1 MSAVDTAW
9 LRMDRP
15 HNLMVICG
23 VLVFDR
29 PVRLALLRKTI
40 AQRFLV
46 FDRFRSFPFVSASG
60 AQWRTDPDF
69 DIRNHVLHH
78 ALPARGG
85 RRELA
90 RYVSDLAQ
98 TPMPRNRPAWQFHL
112 VDNVDGRSA
121 LVARI
126 HHSYADGIALVR
138 VMLAMTDASVDGPPA
153 MSFATSER
161 ARAGKRPT
169 GAGDALSAALA
180 GAMKIGRAIVDKG
193 AEIWS
198 EPRKAVALADQ
209 GSALASE
216 IAALA
221 LMREDAATRF
231 KGAPGVR
238 KGVAWAD
245 PLALA
250 DVKTIG
256 RALGASI
263 NDVVMTCVAG
273 ALAMY
278 LREKGDSVAG
288 KTIRAL
294 VPVNL
299 RPIERACDL
308 GNQFGLVFVDLPL
321 GIDNPVE
328 RLAVVRANMNALK
341 QSHQPVLALGLLAAM
356 GAGPRM
362 LQEALLAAL
371 SRNASAVLTNVPG
384 PPQALYMA
392 GAKIDDLMVWVPQSG
407 NIGLGLSVI
416 SYAGGVQFGVI
427 VDHGFC
433 PDPERIV
440 THFADAFETLVLA
453 TLIAPWPRD
462 GDLDPDDA
470 RAAVMGVR
478 RAAHAQSSQ

>member
-29 PVRLALLRKTI
+29 PVRLARLRKTI

-46 FDRFRSFPFVSASG
+46 FDRFRSVPVEGASG
-60 AQWRTDPDF
+60 GEWRTDANF
-69 DIRNHVLHH
+69 DIRHHVIRH
-78 ALPARGG
+78 ALPARAG

-90 RYVSDLAQ
+90 RYVSELARA
-98 TPMPRNRPAWQFHL
+98 PMPRDRPAWQFHL

-153 MSFATSER
+153 MPFATSER
-161 ARAGKRPT
+161 ARTGKHAA
-169 GAGDALSAALA
+169 GAGDTLSAALA
-180 GAMKIGRAIVDKG
+180 TARKIGRTIIDKG

-198 EPRKAVALADQ
+198 DPGKAVALADQ
-209 GSALASE
+209 GSALAGE
-216 IAALA
+216 IATLA
-221 LMREDAATRF
+221 MMREDAATRF
-231 KGAPGVR
+231 KGVPGVR
-238 KGVAWAD
+238 KHVAWAD

-278 LREKGDSVAG
+278 LRDKGDAVAG

-371 SRNASAVLTNVPG
+371 SRNATAVLTNVPG
-384 PPQALYMA
+384 PAQALYMA
-392 GAKIDDLMVWVPQSG
+392 GAKIDDLMFWVPQSG
-407 NIGLGLSVI
+407 DIGLGLSVI

-427 VDHGFC
+427 VDHRFC

-453 TLIAPWPRD
+453 TLMAPWPRG

-470 RAAVMGVR
+470 LAAVLHAR
-478 RAAHAQSSQ
+478 EAARAVS